1 MVLSFG
7 PSSGKSE
14 PGIDRTKLRLA
25 IFAVL
30 VIGAFFALFS
40 RLWFLQVLASE
51 DYQELAKENRV
62 RLTQSEPP
70 RGRILDR
77 NGKVLVKNRL
87 SLTVTVDRQVVDT
100 PREIQRVLGRLST
113 ILDVPYKDLKTNL
126 VNEAVSPYKPVAVA
140 HDVDKGDVN
149 YILEQKNHLPGVD
162 AEELTIREYPQGAT
176 AAQIFGYVRQ
186 ISPENLKDPHF
197 KNARPRY
204 QAGDLIGVAG
214 LEYTY
219 DRWLRGQPRIS
230 QVVVDSAGQVVR
242 EPRFLQEQEPGKDL
256 YLALDIEIQKLAERA
271 LEDGL
276 AAARSSYEAPAG
288 AAVVMDAENGDV
300 LALASSPTFDP
311 ALLADGITEK
321 ELDSLGQGTPDNP
334 DDDALLDRAIQSGT
348 PPGSTFKVVTAGAA
362 MATGL
367 ATPYTYLGCPPVF
380 EYREVAFNNWTSAD
394 MGTMGFPRS
403 FEVSCDTFYYALG
416 AKLEEAFGASAGDGS
431 ERFQKYMRTAGFGHD
446 TGIDLPNEFDGR
458 VPDEEW
464 CLSVQEAGLCTEGWL
479 PGYTVNMSIGQGDL
493 LVTPLQMAVTFG
505 AIANGGA
512 VMEPH
517 VADFFMDES
526 DDGEE
531 EVVKDIKPKVSSR
544 LPLDAAEI
552 APINDGLL
560 DVISGAE
567 GTAAGAFAGFP
578 TDPFP
583 IYGKTGTAQIGAL
596 DSGLNYAWFVSYS
609 EDPRYVVSVYLEK
622 AGHGGESAA
631 PVARQI
637 WEGVFGID
645 KTTDVNLS
653 SDASG

>member
-7 PSSGKSE
+7 PSSGKNE

-30 VIGAFFALFS
+30 IIGAFFALFS
-40 RLWFLQVLASE
+40 RLWFLQVLASD
-51 DYQELAKENRV
+51 DYQVLAKENRV

-77 NGKVLVKNRL
+77 NGKVLVQNRL
-87 SLTVTVDRQVVDT
+87 SLSVTVDRQVVDT
-100 PREIQRVLGRLST
+100 PREIQRILGRLSS

-126 VNEAVSPYKPVAVA
+126 VDEAVSPYKPVAVA
-140 HDVDKGDVN
+140 HDVDKRDVN
-149 YILEQKNHLPGVD
+149 YILVRKNHFPGVD
-162 AEELTIREYPQGAT
+162 VEKLQIREYPQGTT
-176 AAQIFGYVRQ
+176 AAQILGYVRQ
-186 ISPENLKDPHF
+186 ISLDNLKDPHF

-242 EPRFLQEQEPGKDL
+242 APRELQEQEPGKDL
-256 YLALDIEIQKLAERA
+256 YLALDVEIQKLAERA

-276 AAARSSYEAPAG
+276 AAARSSYAAPAG
-288 AAVVMDAENGDV
+288 GVVVMDAENGDV
-300 LALASSPTFDP
+300 LALASSPTYDP

-321 ELDSLGQGTPDNP
+321 EFDSLGGGTESN
-334 DDDALLDRAIQSGT
+334 DDDAFPNRAISSGT

-367 ATPYTYLGCPPVF
+367 VTPYTYLGCPPVF

-394 MGTMGFPRS
+394 MGTMDFPRS
-403 FEVSCDTFYYALG
+403 LEVSCDTFYYALG

-493 LVTPLQMAVTFG
+493 LVTPLQMAVTFA

-517 VADFFMDES
+517 VGDFFMDES

-531 EVVKDIKPKVSSR
+531 KIIKDIKPEVTSR

-578 TDPFP
+578 TDRFP

-609 EDPRYVVSVYLEK
+609 EDPRYVVAVYLEK

-653 SDASG
+653 SDSSG